1 VYYAKKMP
9 RGESQK
15 PELVMLIDNL
25 DWIYKPNA
33 EWIKYDF
40 DGTRDI
46 INETGSKGF
55 GNIYSDE
62 TEYAYSNGDSI
73 VYRFTKNF
81 ELKHVTRLRKM
92 ETVDVSSVDKNKVIE
107 EIEQFVK
114 PVTDEQ
120 TKPLIDL
127 QWLFNW
133 LYQDEFK

>member
-1 VYYAKKMP
+1 MP

>member
-1 VYYAKKMP
+1 
-9 RGESQK
+9 
-15 PELVMLIDNL
+15 MLIDNL
-25 DWIYKPNA
+25 YWIYTPNIA
-33 EWIKYDF
+33 GLKYKV

-55 GNIYSDE
+55 GNIYSDK
-62 TEYAYSNGDSI
+62 TEYVYSNGDSI

-81 ELKHVTRLRKM
+81 ELTHVTRLRKI

-114 PVTDEQ
+114 PVIEQ
-120 TKPLIDL
+120 QTEPMINL
-127 QWLFNW
+127 QWLFNL